1 MTKRQLEYAQKN
13 RVLVCEE
20 LAERG
25 QNNDERRTL
34 KSLLDPTQTEK
45 YWQLL
50 RVRTKQGGIKPLFAN
65 RAQLEFE
72 KNAGKKNIVLKA
84 RQMGV
89 TTWIAARFFVR
100 TITQPGTLTVQVAH
114 SLVAAEEIFRIVH
127 RFWEHMPD
135 QYRNGA
141 LKPSRANAR
150 QLAFPLLDSEY
161 RVETAGDRE
170 AGRGLTIQNLHCS
183 EVARWP
189 GDPRE
194 TLASLRAAVA
204 PEGEIVLES
213 TPDGAYGCFYEEWTK
228 AAETGFVRHFFPWWW
243 EPSYVRPTTELVL
256 NSEEE
261 EIVRREGL
269 TQEQIAFR
277 REIHANFRRLAK
289 QEYAEDAETCFRASG
304 DCYFD
309 VDSIDQRLAELAEGE
324 ESRLQTFLGAQT
336 GKDYAIGVD
345 VGGENAG
352 DDYCCAQVIELKTG
366 QQCAE
371 LHGRWSQ
378 TEFADELIKLG
389 REYGVATLVVERN
402 NQGHGISA
410 LLEERRY
417 PKLYEEKGVSGLM
430 TTSGT
435 RPRMLARLA
444 ALAVEHPALFN
455 SRALML
461 EMRSF
466 VRKES
471 GRAEAAGGA
480 HDDRVMAMAIAH
492 FARCDREI

>member
-1 MTKRQLEYAQKN
+1 MKTQRSFEREKN
-13 RVLVCEE
+13 PVLVLEE
-20 LAERG
+20 LTERG
-25 QNNDERRTL
+25 ENDNDRATL
-34 KSLLDPTQTEK
+34 RALLNPSNAAGFQDML
-45 YWQLL
+45 WI
-50 RVRTKQGGIKPLFAN
+50 RTKEGGIYPLRAN
-65 RAQLEFE
+65 RAQREFDR
-72 KNAGKKNIVLKA
+72 KASNKNIVLKA
-84 RQMGV
+84 RQMGI

-100 TITQPGTLTVQVAH
+100 TITTPGTLTVQVAH
-114 SLVAAEEIFRIVH
+114 SMAAAEENFRIVH
-127 RFWEHMPD
+127 RFWEHFPD
-135 QYRNGA
+135 RYRHGA
-141 LKPSRANAR
+141 LRPSRANAR

-194 TLASLRAAVA
+194 TLTSLRAAVA

-228 AAETGFVRHFFPWWW
+228 AAETGFIRHFFPWWL

-256 NSEEE
+256 NPEEE
-261 EIVRREGL
+261 ELVRREGL
-269 TQEQIAFR
+269 MSEQIAFR

-309 VDSIDQRLAELAEGE
+309 VESIDERLAELADGE
-324 ESRLQTFLGAQT
+324 ETRRQTFLGAQT

-389 REYGVATLVVERN
+389 REYGMATLVVERN
-402 NQGHGISA
+402 NQGHGVAA
-410 LLEERRY
+410 LLEERGY
-417 PKLYEEKGVSGLM
+417 PKLYEERGASGLM

-471 GRAEAAGGA
+471 GRAEAASGA
-480 HDDRVMAMAIAH
+480 HDDRVMAMAIAQ